1 MEWDQTTVADGVK
14 EWIRADGN
22 ATIRL
27 RRRTDGRF
35 AVRLDRLYQAD
46 EDRGYAY
53 EVVETRAAADA
64 LVDEWQ
70 AESAAAVET
79 TN

>member
-1 MEWDQTTVADGVK
+1 MEWDQTTVEDGIE
-14 EWIRADGN
+14 EWTRADGN

-53 EVVETRAAADA
+53 EVVETRDTAEA
-64 LVDEWQ
+64 LVDDWQ
-70 AESAAAVET
+70 REAAGDET
-79 TN
+79 TE

>member
-1 MEWDQTTVADGVK
+1 MEWEQTTAEDGID
-14 EWIRADGN
+14 EWTRADGN

-27 RRRTDGRF
+27 RQRTDGRF

-53 EVVETRAAADA
+53 DVVETREAADA
-64 LVDEWQ
+64 LVDDWQ
-70 AESAAAVET
+70 TEAADEI
-79 TN
+79 NE

>member
-1 MEWDQTTVADGVK
+1 MEWEQTTAEDSLE
-14 EWIRADGN
+14 EWTRADGN

-53 EVVETRAAADA
+53 EIVENRTAAEA
-64 LVDEWQ
+64 LVDDWQ
-70 AESAAAVET
+70 SEAAE
-79 TN
+79 

>member
-1 MEWDQTTVADGVK
+1 MEWEQTTAEDGID
-14 EWIRADGN
+14 EWTRADGN

-27 RRRTDGRF
+27 RRRTDDRF

-53 EVVETRAAADA
+53 EVVDTREAAEA
-64 LVDEWQ
+64 LVDDWQ
-70 AESAAAVET
+70 HEAAAEGT
-79 TN
+79 TE

>member
-1 MEWDQTTVADGVK
+1 MEWDQTTVEDGIE
-14 EWIRADGN
+14 EWTRADGN

-53 EVVETRAAADA
+53 EVVETRDTAEA
-64 LVDEWQ
+64 LVDDWQ
-70 AESAAAVET
+70 REAAVDET
-79 TN
+79 TK

>member
-1 MEWDQTTVADGVK
+1 MDWEQTTDDGLE
-14 EWIRADGN
+14 EWTRGDGN

-46 EDRGYAY
+46 TDRGYAY
-53 EVVETRAAADA
+53 EVVESRAAAETLIEEWRTDA
-64 LVDEWQ
+64 TAPDDK
-70 AESAAAVET
+70 AA
-79 TN
+79 

>member
-1 MEWDQTTVADGVK
+1 MEWEQTTVEDGIK
-14 EWIRADGN
+14 EWARADGN

-27 RRRTDGRF
+27 RQRTDGRF

-53 EVVETRAAADA
+53 EVVETREAAET
-64 LVDEWQ
+64 LVGDWQ
-70 AESAAAVET
+70 REAAGDET
-79 TN
+79 TE

>member
-1 MEWDQTTVADGVK
+1 MEWEQTTAEDGID
-14 EWIRADGN
+14 EWTRADGN

-27 RRRTDGRF
+27 RQRTDGRF

-53 EVVETRAAADA
+53 EVVESREAADA
-64 LVDEWQ
+64 LVDDWQ
-70 AESAAAVET
+70 TEAADEI
-79 TN
+79 NE

>member
-1 MEWDQTTVADGVK
+1 MEWEQTTAEDGID
-14 EWIRADGN
+14 EWTRADGN

-53 EVVETRAAADA
+53 EVVDTREAAEALVDDWQHEAAADG
-64 LVDEWQ
+64 
-70 AESAAAVET
+70 T
-79 TN
+79 TE